1 MLLYTNIMIIVK
13 FIFKSN
19 GGIMVEL
26 IFAICI
32 VLFVVDI
39 FPAATVSIAC
49 CTAFVAANICTVPE
63 AFAGFTNDIV
73 LVVFGTEIFGIAY
86 QESGLS
92 ILTARKITALSRGK
106 EKNIII
112 VAGIIAAA
120 LSAFLNNQVVCSLML
135 VICISLAKEIKN
147 VNVLNITLPV
157 IYLAIL
163 GGQCTLIGAPA
174 TLVASS
180 MAEESTGTGISMF
193 ELLPMG
199 AIILC
204 IGLLFICIFS
214 HRKGNKMWR
223 DRGGFDLIASDET
236 TEVDRRKC
244 AVTVLAGVVM
254 LVCFITGIVS
264 VGIASIIGAL
274 ICLFGKAVKQKE
286 SFSKVDWNI
295 LIWLGCS
302 IGMANALNKSGRIQE
317 LCEYISE
324 VLPENI
330 SPVILLAAMVLITMV
345 ISNLISN
352 TTTVMMIMPFA
363 IDLAVRCGYS
373 ARPFII
379 GVTLASGLAIL
390 TPLSCGFIGMTTR
403 VGYKFSDYIRYGL
416 GFQLLLY
423 VLTVVSTCLFYSF

>member
-1 MLLYTNIMIIVK
+1 
-13 FIFKSN
+13 
-19 GGIMVEL
+19 MVEL

-92 ILTARKITALSRGK
+92 ILTARKITVLSRGK

>member
-1 MLLYTNIMIIVK
+1 
-13 FIFKSN
+13 
-19 GGIMVEL
+19 MVEL

-204 IGLLFICIFS
+204 VGLLFICIFS

-373 ARPFII
+373 TRPFII

-403 VGYKFSDYIRYGL
+403 VGYKFSDYVRYGL

>member
-1 MLLYTNIMIIVK
+1 
-13 FIFKSN
+13 
-19 GGIMVEL
+19 MVEL
-26 IFAICI
+26 IFGICI

-39 FPAATVSIAC
+39 FPAASVSLAC
-49 CTAFVAANICTVPE
+49 CTAFAALDICSVTE
-63 AFAGFTNDIV
+63 AFAGFSNDIV

-92 ILTARKITALSRGK
+92 RLTARKITALSKGK

-112 VAGIIAAA
+112 AAGVIAAA

-135 VICISLAKEIKN
+135 VICITLAKELKN
-147 VNVLNITLPV
+147 INVLNITLPV

-180 MAEESTGTGISMF
+180 MAEGATGKGISMF

-204 IGLLFICIFS
+204 AGLLYICVFS
-214 HRKGNKMWR
+214 HRKGEKMWKT
-223 DRGGFDLIASDET
+223 RGGFDLIVSEET
-236 TEVDRRKC
+236 LEVDRKKC
-244 AVTVLAGVVM
+244 AVTLCAGAAM
-254 LVCFITGIVS
+254 LIGFVTGVVS
-264 VGIASIIGAL
+264 VGIASLVGAL

-286 SFSKVDWNI
+286 SFAKIDWNI

-302 IGMANALNKSGRIQE
+302 IGMANALNKSGRIQD
-317 LCEYISE
+317 LCEYISA
-324 VLPENI
+324 VLPENT
-330 SPVILLAAMVLITMV
+330 SPVLLLAAIVFVTMA

-363 IDLAVRCGYS
+363 IDLAQRCGYS

-379 GVTLASGLAIL
+379 GVTLASGLAVL

-403 VGYKFSDYIRYGL
+403 VGYKFSDYVRYGA
-416 GFQLLLY
+416 GFQLFLY
-423 VLTVVSTCLFYSF
+423 VLTVLSTCLFYSF

>member
-1 MLLYTNIMIIVK
+1 
-13 FIFKSN
+13 
-19 GGIMVEL
+19 
-26 IFAICI
+26 
-32 VLFVVDI
+32 
-39 FPAATVSIAC
+39 
-49 CTAFVAANICTVPE
+49 
-63 AFAGFTNDIV
+63 
-73 LVVFGTEIFGIAY
+73 
-86 QESGLS
+86 
-92 ILTARKITALSRGK
+92 
-106 EKNIII
+106 
-112 VAGIIAAA
+112 
-120 LSAFLNNQVVCSLML
+120 
-135 VICISLAKEIKN
+135 
-147 VNVLNITLPV
+147 
-157 IYLAIL
+157 
-163 GGQCTLIGAPA
+163 
-174 TLVASS
+174 
-180 MAEESTGTGISMF
+180 MF